1 MNVQKS
7 ARITPSP
14 RAEQVMPP
22 VGVKVSLNTEMQK
35 FLQEKTVTPSPGQY
49 PRMTADSAQ
58 VSAASVTWTNAEPDT
73 LMERVLAPANLRRA
87 YQRVVSNKGAPGADG
102 MTVDDLADYVKQY
115 WPTLKVRLLAGEYHP
130 QGVRA
135 VDIPKPKG
143 GTRQLGIPSVVDR
156 LIQQALLQQL
166 TPIFDP
172 LFSDYSYGFRPGRSA
187 HQAIETARGHVAAGH
202 RWCVELDLEK
212 FFDRVNHDVLMA
224 YVARQIEDKRVLTLI
239 RRYLEAGTMS
249 GGLVS
254 RRQEGTP
261 QGGPL
266 SPLLSNIL
274 LNELDREL
282 ERRGHRFVRY
292 ADDANIYVCSQRAG
306 TRVMAGVERF
316 LNQRL
321 KLTLNREK
329 SHVARP
335 WVCDYL
341 GYGMSW
347 HQQPRLRV
355 ATMSLGRLHDRL
367 RDLLRGARGHKMA
380 NVIERINPVLRGW
393 AGYFKLSQ
401 SKRPLEEIDGWVRR
415 KLRCVVWR
423 QWKRPSTRARNL
435 MRLGLSEARACK
447 SAFNGRGPWW
457 SSGASHMNQALPK
470 KLWDQLG
477 LVSVLDTINRL
488 SRIA

>member
-1 MNVQKS
+1 MLM
-7 ARITPSP
+7 
-14 RAEQVMPP
+14 EQV
-22 VGVKVSLNTEMQK
+22 LT
-35 FLQEKTVTPSPGQY
+35 
-49 PRMTADSAQ
+49 
-58 VSAASVTWTNAEPDT
+58 
-73 LMERVLAPANLRRA
+73 PANLRRA

-102 MTVDDLADYVKQY
+102 MAVDQLADYVKQY
-115 WPTLKVRLLAGEYHP
+115 WPILKTRLLVGEYHP

-143 GTRQLGIPSVVDR
+143 GTRQLGIPCVVDR

-172 LFSDYSYGFRPGRSA
+172 LFSDSSYGFRPGRNA
-187 HQAIETARGHVAAGH
+187 HQAIETARAHVAAGH

-224 YVARQIEDKRVLTLI
+224 CVARQIEDRRVLRLI
-239 RRYLEAGTMS
+239 RRYLEAGMMS
-249 GGLVS
+249 GGITS

-292 ADDANIYVCSQRAG
+292 ADDANIYVRSQRAG
-306 TRVMAGVERF
+306 ERVMASVERF
-316 LNQRL
+316 LSQRL
-321 KLTLNREK
+321 KLVLNREK
-329 SHVARP
+329 SRVARP
-335 WVCDYL
+335 WACDYL

-347 HQQPRLRV
+347 NKQPRLKV
-355 ATMSLGRLHDRL
+355 AAMSLGRLRDRL
-367 RDLLRGARGHKMA
+367 RVLLRGARGRKLSD
-380 NVIERINPVLRGW
+380 VIGQLNPVLRGW

-401 SKRPLEEIDGWVRR
+401 NKQSLEELDGWVRR

-423 QWKRPSTRARNL
+423 HWKLPSTRARNL
-435 MRLGLSEARACK
+435 MRLGLIEARACH

-457 SSGASHMNQALPK
+457 NSGASHMNRVLPK
-470 KLWDQLG
+470 KQWDALG
-477 LVSVLDTINRL
+477 LVSILDTINRL

>member
-1 MNVQKS
+1 
-7 ARITPSP
+7 
-14 RAEQVMPP
+14 
-22 VGVKVSLNTEMQK
+22 
-35 FLQEKTVTPSPGQY
+35 
-49 PRMTADSAQ
+49 MTADRAQ
-58 VSAASVTWTNAEPDT
+58 ASAASVTWTNAEPDT
-73 LMERVLAPANLRRA
+73 LMGRVLAPANLRRA

-102 MTVDDLADYVKQY
+102 MTVDQLAGYVKQY
-115 WPTLKVRLLAGEYHP
+115 WPILKDRLLAGEYHP

-187 HQAIETARGHVAAGH
+187 HQAIEAARAHVAAGH
-202 RWCVELDLEK
+202 CWCVELDLEK

-224 YVARQIEDKRVLTLI
+224 YVERQIGDKRVLRLI

-249 GGLVS
+249 GGIVS
-254 RRQEGTP
+254 RREKGTP

-292 ADDANIYVCSQRAG
+292 ADDANIYVRSRRAG
-306 TRVMAGVERF
+306 ERVMASVERF
-316 LNQRL
+316 LKLRL

-329 SHVARP
+329 SRVARP

-355 ATMSLGRLHDRL
+355 AALSLNRL
-367 RDLLRGARGHKMA
+367 RDRIRELLRRTRGRKMA
-380 NVIERINPVLRGW
+380 TVIERINPVLRGW
-393 AGYFKLSQ
+393 SGYFKLSQ
-401 SKRPLEEIDGWVRR
+401 SKRPLEELDGWVRH
-415 KLRCVVWR
+415 KLRCVIWR
-423 QWKRPSTRARNL
+423 QWKAPSTRARNL
-435 MRLGLSEARACK
+435 MRLGLGEARACT

-457 SSGASHMNQALPK
+457 NSGASHVNQALPK
-470 KLWDQLG
+470 KLWDRLG
-477 LVSVLDTINRL
+477 LVSILDTINGL
-488 SRIA
+488 AA

>member
-1 MNVQKS
+1 
-7 ARITPSP
+7 
-14 RAEQVMPP
+14 MPP

-35 FLQEKTVTPSPGQY
+35 FLPEKTVTPNPGQY
-49 PRMTADSAQ
+49 PRVAADSAQ

-73 LMERVLAPANLRRA
+73 LMERVLAPANLKCA

-102 MTVDDLADYVKQY
+102 MTVSDLAGYVKQY
-115 WPTLKVRLLAGEYHP
+115 WPTLKTRLLAGEYHP

-135 VDIPKPKG
+135 VEIPKPKG
-143 GTRQLGIPSVVDR
+143 GTRQLGIPNVLDR

-172 LFSDYSYGFRPGRSA
+172 LFSDYSYGFRPNRSA
-187 HQAIETARGHVAAGH
+187 HHAIETARAHVATGH

-224 YVARQIEDKRVLTLI
+224 YVACQIEDKRVLTLI
-239 RRYLEAGTMS
+239 RRYLEAGAMS
-249 GGLVS
+249 GGIAS

-282 ERRGHRFVRY
+282 ERRGHCFVRY
-292 ADDANIYVCSQRAG
+292 ADDANIYVRSRRAG
-306 TRVMAGVERF
+306 ERVMGGVERF
-316 LNQRL
+316 LWQRL
-321 KLTLNREK
+321 KLTLNRGK
-329 SHVARP
+329 SRVARA

-341 GYGMSW
+341 GYGMSG

-355 ATMSLGRLHDRL
+355 ATMSLGRLRDRL
-367 RDLLRGARGHKMA
+367 RGLLRGARGYKMA
-380 NVIERINPVLRGW
+380 TIIDLINPVLRGW

-401 SKRPLEEIDGWVRR
+401 SKRPLEELDGWVRH
-415 KLRCVVWR
+415 KLRCVTWR
-423 QWKRPSTRARNL
+423 QWKQPSTRARNL
-435 MRLGLSEARACK
+435 MRLGLREVRACK

-457 SSGASHMNQALPK
+457 NSGAPHMNQALPK
-470 KLWDQLG
+470 KLWDRLG
-477 LVSVLDTINRL
+477 LVSILDTINRL
-488 SRIA
+488 NRIT

>member
-1 MNVQKS
+1 
-7 ARITPSP
+7 
-14 RAEQVMPP
+14 MPP

-35 FLQEKTVTPSPGQY
+35 FLPEKTVTPSPGQN
-49 PRMTADSAQ
+49 PRMTTDSAQ
-58 VSAASVTWTNAEPDT
+58 VSAASVTGTNAEPGT
-73 LMERVLAPANLRRA
+73 LMARVLAPANLKRA

-102 MTVDDLADYVKQY
+102 MTVADLGGYVKQY
-115 WPTLKVRLLAGEYHP
+115 WPILKARLLAGEYHP

-143 GTRQLGIPSVVDR
+143 GTRQLGIPNVVDR

-187 HQAIETARGHVAAGH
+187 HQAIETARAHVAAGH

-224 YVARQIEDKRVLTLI
+224 YIERQIEDRCVLTLI

-274 LNELDREL
+274 LNELDCEL

-292 ADDANIYVCSQRAG
+292 ADDANIYVRSRRAG
-306 TRVMAGVERF
+306 ERVMASVERF
-316 LNQRL
+316 LRQRL

-329 SHVARP
+329 SRVAGS
-335 WVCDYL
+335 WMCDYL

-347 HQQPRLRV
+347 HRQPRLRV
-355 ATMSLGRLHDRL
+355 ATMSLLRL
-367 RDLLRGARGHKMA
+367 RDRLGALLRGARGRKMA
-380 NVIERINPVLRGW
+380 YTIERINPVLRGW
-393 AGYFKLSQ
+393 AGYFKLTQ
-401 SKRPLEEIDGWVRR
+401 GKRALEILDGWVRH
-415 KLRCVVWR
+415 KLRCALWR
-423 QWKRPSTRARNL
+423 QWKRPSARARNL
-435 MRLGLSEARACK
+435 MRLGIDEQRAYQ

-457 SSGASHMNQALPK
+457 NSGAPHMNQALPK
-470 KLWDQLG
+470 KLWDGLG
-477 LVSVLDTINRL
+477 LVSILDTITRLNR
-488 SRIA
+488 II

>member
-1 MNVQKS
+1 
-7 ARITPSP
+7 
-14 RAEQVMPP
+14 MPP
-22 VGVKVSLNTEMQK
+22 VGVEVSLNIEMQK
-35 FLQEKTVTPSPGQY
+35 FLPEKTVTPSPGQN
-49 PRMTADSAQ
+49 PRVTADSAQ

-73 LMERVLAPANLRRA
+73 LMERVLAPANFRRA

-102 MTVDDLADYVKQY
+102 MTVDQLAGYVKQY
-115 WPTLKVRLLAGEYHP
+115 WPTLKTRLLAGEYHP

-187 HQAIETARGHVAAGH
+187 HQAIETARAHVAAGH

-224 YVARQIEDKRVLTLI
+224 CIEPQVEDKRVLRLI
-239 RRYLEAGTMS
+239 RRYLEAGVMS
-249 GGLVS
+249 GGIAS

-282 ERRGHRFVRY
+282 TRRGHRFVRY
-292 ADDANIYVCSQRAG
+292 ADDANIYVRSQRAG
-306 TRVMAGVERF
+306 ARVMAGVERF
-316 LNQRL
+316 LSQRL

-329 SHVARP
+329 SRVAGS
-335 WVCDYL
+335 WMCDYL

-347 HQQPRLRV
+347 HRQPRLRV
-355 ATMSLGRLHDRL
+355 ATMSLGRLRDRL
-367 RDLLRGARGHKMA
+367 RMLLRHARGCKMA
-380 NVIERINPVLRGW
+380 TVIERINPVLRGW

-401 SKRPLEEIDGWVRR
+401 SKRPLEEIDGWVRH

-435 MRLGLSEARACK
+435 MRLGLGEARAWK
-447 SAFNGRGPWW
+447 SAVNGRGPWW
-457 SSGASHMNQALPK
+457 NSGAPHMNQALPK
-470 KLWDQLG
+470 KLWDRLG
-477 LVSVLDTINRL
+477 LVSLLDTINRL
-488 SRIA
+488 NRIT

>member
-1 MNVQKS
+1 MSK
-7 ARITPSP
+7 
-14 RAEQVMPP
+14 E
-22 VGVKVSLNTEMQK
+22 QK
-35 FLQEKTVTPSPGQY
+35 FLRKRTVTPSPGQN
-49 PRMTADSAQ
+49 PGLAASSAQ
-58 VSAASVTWTNAEPDT
+58 TSTASVTWTTAEPDT
-73 LMERVLAPANLRRA
+73 LMERVLKPVNLKRA

-102 MTVDDLADYVKQY
+102 MTVDRLADYVKQY
-115 WPTLKVRLLAGEYHP
+115 WPILKTRLLAGDYHP

-143 GTRQLGIPSVVDR
+143 GTRQLGIPGVVDR

-187 HQAIETARGHVAAGH
+187 HQAIETARAHVAAGH

-224 YVARQIEDKRVLTLI
+224 HIERHVEDKRVLRLI

-254 RRQEGTP
+254 LRQEGTP

-292 ADDANIYVCSQRAG
+292 ADDANIYVRSHRAG
-306 TRVMAGVERF
+306 ERVMASVERF
-316 LNQRL
+316 LTQRL

-329 SHVARP
+329 SRVARP
-335 WVCDYL
+335 WACDYL

-347 HQQPRLRV
+347 HKQPKLKV
-355 ATMSLGRLHDRL
+355 ATMSLSRL
-367 RDLLRGARGHKMA
+367 RDRLSELLRGVRSHKMA

-401 SKRPLEEIDGWVRR
+401 SKRPLEELDGWVRR
-415 KLRCVVWR
+415 KLRCVIWR
-423 QWKRPSTRARNL
+423 QWKQPSTRARNL
-435 MRLGLSEARACK
+435 MRLGLKESRACN

-457 SSGASHMNQALPK
+457 NSGASHINQALPK
-470 KLWDQLG
+470 KLWGQLG
-477 LVSVLDTINRL
+477 LVSILDTINGL
-488 SRIA
+488 SRLT

>member
-1 MNVQKS
+1 
-7 ARITPSP
+7 
-14 RAEQVMPP
+14 MPP

-35 FLQEKTVTPSPGQY
+35 FLPEKTVTPSPGQN
-49 PRMTADSAQ
+49 PRMTADSAK
-58 VSAASVTWTNAEPDT
+58 VSTASVTWTNAEPDT
-73 LMERVLAPANLRRA
+73 LMARVLAPANLRRA

-102 MTVDDLADYVKQY
+102 MTVDQLAGYVKQY
-115 WPTLKVRLLAGEYHP
+115 WPILKTRLLAGEYQP

-143 GTRQLGIPSVVDR
+143 GTRQLGIPCVVDR

-212 FFDRVNHDVLMA
+212 FFDRVHHDVLMA
-224 YVARQIEDKRVLTLI
+224 YIERQIEDKRVLTLI

-292 ADDANIYVCSQRAG
+292 ADDANIYVRSRRAG
-306 TRVMAGVERF
+306 ERVLTGVERF
-316 LNQRL
+316 LSQRL
-321 KLTLNREK
+321 KLALNREK
-329 SHVARP
+329 SRVARP
-335 WVCDYL
+335 WICDYL
-341 GYGMSW
+341 GYGMSR

-355 ATMSLGRLHDRL
+355 ASTSLQRLRDRL
-367 RDLLRGARGHKMA
+367 REILRRIRARSTRYIVEQVA
-380 NVIERINPVLRGW
+380 PVLRGW
-393 AGYFKLSQ
+393 ASYFKLAQ
-401 SKRPLEEIDGWVRR
+401 SKRPLEELDGWMRH

-435 MRLGLSEARACK
+435 IRLGLGEARAWK
-447 SAFNGRGPWW
+447 SATNGRGPWW
-457 SSGASHMNQALPK
+457 NSGASHMNQALPK
-470 KLWDQLG
+470 KLWDRLG
-477 LVSVLDTINRL
+477 LVSILDTINRL
-488 SRIA
+488 SRIT

>member
-1 MNVQKS
+1 MSEK
-7 ARITPSP
+7 
-14 RAEQVMPP
+14 
-22 VGVKVSLNTEMQK
+22 QK
-35 FLQEKTVTPSPGQY
+35 FLRKRTVTPSPGQN
-49 PRMTADSAQ
+49 PGLAAVSAQ
-58 VSAASVTWTNAEPDT
+58 TSAASVAWTNAEPDT
-73 LMERVLAPANLRRA
+73 LMERVLAPANLKRA

-102 MTVDDLADYVKQY
+102 MTVDQLAGYVKQY
-115 WPTLKVRLLAGEYHP
+115 WPILKTRLLAGEYHP

-135 VDIPKPKG
+135 VDIPKSKG
-143 GTRQLGIPSVVDR
+143 GTRQLGIPCVVDR

-187 HQAIETARGHVAAGH
+187 HQAIETARGHVVAGH

-224 YVARQIEDKRVLTLI
+224 HVARQIEDKRVLTLI

-292 ADDANIYVCSQRAG
+292 ADDANIYVRSHRAG
-306 TRVMAGVERF
+306 ERVMASVERF
-316 LNQRL
+316 LIQRL

-329 SHVARP
+329 SRVARP
-335 WVCDYL
+335 WACDYL

-347 HQQPRLRV
+347 HKQPKLRV
-355 ATMSLGRLHDRL
+355 ASISLHRLRDRL
-367 RDLLRGARGHKMA
+367 RELLRRIRARSMRFI
-380 NVIERINPVLRGW
+380 VEQMTPVLRGW

-401 SKRPLEEIDGWVRR
+401 SKRPLEELDGWVRH
-415 KLRCVVWR
+415 KLRCVIWR

-435 MRLGLSEARACK
+435 MRLGIDEARAWK
-447 SAFNGRGPWW
+447 SAVNGRGPWW
-457 SSGASHMNQALPK
+457 NSGASHMNQALPK
-470 KLWDQLG
+470 KLWDRLG
-477 LVSVLDTINRL
+477 LVSILDTINRL
-488 SRIA
+488 NRIT

>member
-1 MNVQKS
+1 
-7 ARITPSP
+7 
-14 RAEQVMPP
+14 
-22 VGVKVSLNTEMQK
+22 
-35 FLQEKTVTPSPGQY
+35 
-49 PRMTADSAQ
+49 
-58 VSAASVTWTNAEPDT
+58 
-73 LMERVLAPANLRRA
+73 VLAPANLRRA

-102 MTVDDLADYVKQY
+102 MTVDDLAGYVKQY
-115 WPTLKVRLLAGEYHP
+115 WPTLQRRLLAGEYHP

-187 HQAIETARGHVAAGH
+187 HQAIETARTHVEAGH

-212 FFDRVNHDVLMA
+212 FFDRVNHDILMA
-224 YVARQIEDKRVLTLI
+224 YLARQIEDKRVLKLI

-249 GGLVS
+249 GGLAS

-292 ADDANIYVCSQRAG
+292 ADDANIYVRSPRAG
-306 TRVMAGVERF
+306 ERVMRSVELL

-321 KLTLNREK
+321 KLTLNRDK
-329 SHVARP
+329 SRVAGS
-335 WVCDYL
+335 WMCDYL

-347 HQQPRLRV
+347 HQQPKLRV
-355 ATMSLGRLHDRL
+355 ATMSLGRLRDRL
-367 RDLLRGARGHKMA
+367 RGLLRKARGHKMA
-380 NVIERINPVLRGW
+380 NIIARINPVLRGW

-401 SKRPLEEIDGWVRR
+401 SKRPLEELDGWVRH
-415 KLRCVVWR
+415 KLRCVFWR

-435 MRLGLSEARACK
+435 IRLGLNEARAWK
-447 SAFNGRGPWW
+447 SAVNGRGPW
-457 SSGASHMNQALPK
+457 
-470 KLWDQLG
+470 
-477 LVSVLDTINRL
+477 
-488 SRIA
+488 

>member
-1 MNVQKS
+1 
-7 ARITPSP
+7 
-14 RAEQVMPP
+14 
-22 VGVKVSLNTEMQK
+22 
-35 FLQEKTVTPSPGQY
+35 
-49 PRMTADSAQ
+49 MTADRAQ
-58 VSAASVTWTNAEPDT
+58 ALTASVTWTNAEPDT
-73 LMERVLAPANLRRA
+73 LMARVLAPANLKRA

-102 MTVDDLADYVKQY
+102 MTVDQLAGYVRQY
-115 WPTLKVRLLAGEYHP
+115 WPILKTRLLAGEYHP

-187 HQAIETARGHVAAGH
+187 HQAIETARDHVAAGH

-292 ADDANIYVCSQRAG
+292 ADDANIYVRGHRAG
-306 TRVMAGVERF
+306 ERVMASVDRF
-316 LNQRL
+316 LAQRL

-329 SHVARP
+329 SRVARS
-335 WVCDYL
+335 WACDYL

-347 HQQPRLRV
+347 HKQPKLRV
-355 ATMSLGRLHDRL
+355 ASISLYRLRDRL
-367 RDLLRGARGHKMA
+367 RELLRRVPARSMRYI
-380 NVIERINPVLRGW
+380 VEQMTPVLRGW
-393 AGYFKLSQ
+393 AGHFKLSQ
-401 SKRPLEEIDGWVRR
+401 SKRPLEELDGWVRH

-435 MRLGLSEARACK
+435 IRLGINEVRAWK
-447 SAFNGRGPWW
+447 SAVNGRGPWW
-457 SSGASHMNQALPK
+457 NSGASHMNQALPK

-477 LVSVLDTINRL
+477 LVSILDTINRL
-488 SRIA
+488 SRVT

>member
-1 MNVQKS
+1 
-7 ARITPSP
+7 
-14 RAEQVMPP
+14 MPP
-22 VGVKVSLNTEMQK
+22 VGARVSSNAEMQNV
-35 FLQEKTVTPSPGQY
+35 LLEKTVTPSPGRY
-49 PRMTADSAQ
+49 PRMTAGRVQA
-58 VSAASVTWTNAEPDT
+58 SAASVTWTNAEPDT
-73 LMERVLAPANLRRA
+73 LMARVLAPANLRRA

-102 MTVDDLADYVKQY
+102 MTVDQLAGYVKQY
-115 WPTLKVRLLAGEYHP
+115 WPTLKTRVLAGEYHP
-130 QGVRA
+130 HGVRA

-143 GTRQLGIPSVVDR
+143 GTRQLGIPCVVDR

-166 TPIFDP
+166 ASIFDP

-187 HQAIETARGHVAAGH
+187 HQAIETARAHVAAGH

-224 YVARQIEDKRVLTLI
+224 YVARQIEDKRVLRLI
-239 RRYLEAGTMS
+239 RRYLEAGVMS
-249 GGLVS
+249 SGITS
-254 RRQEGTP
+254 RRQEGAP

-282 ERRGHRFVRY
+282 ERRGHLFVRY
-292 ADDANIYVCSQRAG
+292 ADDANIYVRSQRAG
-306 TRVMAGVERF
+306 ERVMISVERF
-316 LNQRL
+316 LSQRL

-329 SHVARP
+329 SRVARP
-335 WVCDYL
+335 WTCDYL

-355 ATMSLGRLHDRL
+355 ATMSLRRL
-367 RDLLRGARGHKMA
+367 RVRLRELLRGARGHKMA

-415 KLRCVVWR
+415 KLRCVLWR
-423 QWKRPSTRARNL
+423 QWKLPFTRVRNL
-435 MRLGLSEARACK
+435 KRLGLGEARACT

-457 SSGASHMNQALPK
+457 NSGASHMNQALPK

-477 LVSVLDTINRL
+477 LVSILDTINRL
-488 SRIA
+488 SRIT

>member
-1 MNVQKS
+1 
-7 ARITPSP
+7 
-14 RAEQVMPP
+14 MPP

-35 FLQEKTVTPSPGQY
+35 FLPEKTVTLSPGQN

-58 VSAASVTWTNAEPDT
+58 VSAASVTGTNAEPGT
-73 LMERVLAPANLRRA
+73 LMARVLAPANLKRA

-102 MTVDDLADYVKQY
+102 MTVADLAGYVKQY
-115 WPTLKVRLLAGEYHP
+115 WPILKARLLAGEYHP

-143 GTRQLGIPSVVDR
+143 GTRQLGIPNVVDR

-187 HQAIETARGHVAAGH
+187 HQAIETARAHVAAGH

-224 YVARQIEDKRVLTLI
+224 YIERQIEDRCVLTLI

-274 LNELDREL
+274 LNELDCEL

-292 ADDANIYVCSQRAG
+292 ADDANIYVRSRRAG
-306 TRVMAGVERF
+306 ERVMASVERF
-316 LNQRL
+316 LRQRL

-329 SHVARP
+329 SRVARP
-335 WVCDYL
+335 WMCDYL

-347 HQQPRLRV
+347 HRQPRLRV
-355 ATMSLGRLHDRL
+355 ATMSLLRL
-367 RDLLRGARGHKMA
+367 RDRLGALLRGARGRKMA
-380 NVIERINPVLRGW
+380 YTIERINPILRGW
-393 AGYFKLSQ
+393 AGYFKLTQ
-401 SKRPLEEIDGWVRR
+401 GKRALEILDGWVRH
-415 KLRCVVWR
+415 KLRCALWR
-423 QWKRPSTRARNL
+423 QWKRPSARARNL
-435 MRLGLSEARACK
+435 MRLGIDEQRAYH

-457 SSGASHMNQALPK
+457 NSGAPHMNQALPK
-470 KLWDQLG
+470 KLWDGLG
-477 LVSVLDTINRL
+477 LVSILDTITRLNR
-488 SRIA
+488 II

>member
-1 MNVQKS
+1 
-7 ARITPSP
+7 
-14 RAEQVMPP
+14 MPP
-22 VGVKVSLNTEMQK
+22 VGVRVSSNAETQNI
-35 FLQEKTVTPSPGQY
+35 LQEKTVPPSPGRY
-49 PRMTADSAQ
+49 PRMTADRAQASAP
-58 VSAASVTWTNAEPDT
+58 SVTWTNAEPDT
-73 LMERVLAPANLRRA
+73 LMERVLAPANLKRA

-102 MTVDDLADYVKQY
+102 MAVADLASYVKQY
-115 WPTLKVRLLAGEYHP
+115 WPTLKARLLAGEYQP

-143 GTRQLGIPSVVDR
+143 GTRQLGIPCVVDR

-172 LFSDYSYGFRPGRSA
+172 LFSDYSNGFRPGRSA
-187 HQAIETARGHVAAGH
+187 HHAIETARAHVAAGH

-224 YVARQIEDKRVLTLI
+224 HVQRQVEDKRVLRLI
-239 RRYLEAGTMS
+239 RRYLEAGVMS
-249 GGLVS
+249 GGLAS

-266 SPLLSNIL
+266 SPLLSNVL

-292 ADDANIYVCSQRAG
+292 ADDANIYVRSQRAG
-306 TRVMAGVERF
+306 ERVMVSIERF
-316 LNQRL
+316 LSQRL
-321 KLTLNREK
+321 KLRLNREK
-329 SHVARP
+329 SRVARP

-347 HQQPRLRV
+347 HQQPKLRV
-355 ATMSLGRLHDRL
+355 ATLSLGRLRDRL
-367 RDLLRGARGHKMA
+367 RGLLRRVRGRKMA
-380 NVIERINPVLRGW
+380 TVIERINPVLRGW

-401 SKRPLEEIDGWVRR
+401 SKRPLEALDGWVRH
-415 KLRCVVWR
+415 KLRCVIWR

-435 MRLGLSEARACK
+435 MRLGLSEARACT

-457 SSGASHMNQALPK
+457 NSGASHMNQALPK
-470 KLWDQLG
+470 RLWERLG
-477 LVSVLDTINRL
+477 LVSILDTINRL
-488 SRIA
+488 NRIT

>member
-1 MNVQKS
+1 
-7 ARITPSP
+7 
-14 RAEQVMPP
+14 
-22 VGVKVSLNTEMQK
+22 
-35 FLQEKTVTPSPGQY
+35 
-49 PRMTADSAQ
+49 
-58 VSAASVTWTNAEPDT
+58 
-73 LMERVLAPANLRRA
+73 
-87 YQRVVSNKGAPGADG
+87 
-102 MTVDDLADYVKQY
+102 
-115 WPTLKVRLLAGEYHP
+115 
-130 QGVRA
+130 
-135 VDIPKPKG
+135 
-143 GTRQLGIPSVVDR
+143 
-156 LIQQALLQQL
+156 
-166 TPIFDP
+166 
-172 LFSDYSYGFRPGRSA
+172 
-187 HQAIETARGHVAAGH
+187 
-202 RWCVELDLEK
+202 VELDLEK

-224 YVARQIEDKRVLTLI
+224 YIERQIEDKRVLTLI

-292 ADDANIYVCSQRAG
+292 ADDANIYVRSQRAG
-306 TRVMAGVERF
+306 TRVMVGVERF

-423 QWKRPSTRARNL
+423 QWKRPSTKARNL
-435 MRLGLSEARACK
+435 MRLGLAKLAPANQPSMAEA
-447 SAFNGRGPWW
+447 NG
-457 SSGASHMNQALPK
+457 GA
-470 KLWDQLG
+470 
-477 LVSVLDTINRL
+477 R
-488 SRIA
+488 